1 MVINVSNLFS
11 QLSYD
16 FVMIFV
22 ISHANIYFLGHFS
35 YQSFLLLHLDFELYL
50 ESIS

>member
-22 ISHANIYFLGHFS
+22 ISRANMYFFGSFQLSVFS
-35 YQSFLLLHLDFELYL
+35 FVASGF
-50 ESIS
+50 